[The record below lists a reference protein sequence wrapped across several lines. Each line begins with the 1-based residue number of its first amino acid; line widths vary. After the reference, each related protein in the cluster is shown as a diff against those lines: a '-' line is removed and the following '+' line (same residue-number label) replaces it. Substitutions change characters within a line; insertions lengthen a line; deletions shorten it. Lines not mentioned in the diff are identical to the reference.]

1 MTKTISF
8 EYDPN
13 DIPKLKDIVQ
23 LQMTELQDR
32 AYEKG
37 VVAER
42 ERIIKV
48 IQDVVAEH
56 QARGIENVPSLLLVQ
71 LIRKE
76 SK

>member
-1 MTKTISF
+1 MTETISF

-13 DIPKLKDIVQ
+13 DSPKLKDIVQ